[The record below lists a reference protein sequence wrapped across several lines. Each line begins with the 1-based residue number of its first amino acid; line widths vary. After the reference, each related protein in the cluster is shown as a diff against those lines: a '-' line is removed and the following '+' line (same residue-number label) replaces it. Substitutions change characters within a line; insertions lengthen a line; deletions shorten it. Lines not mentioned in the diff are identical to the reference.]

1 MMKNKKILVGVLF
14 MSLLV
19 LASCGPQ
26 KGASVE
32 SSNIENKSEKKKNI
46 WITKIKQ
53 SGILKLVMLSRQ

>member
-1 MMKNKKILVGVLF
+1 MKNKKILVGVLF

-32 SSNIENKSEKKKNI
+32 SSNIENKSEKRRTFGLQK
-46 WITKIKQ
+46 
-53 SGILKLVMLSRQ
+53 SRRVGF

>member
-1 MMKNKKILVGVLF
+1 MKNKKILVGVLF

-32 SSNIENKSEKKKNI
+32 SSNIENKSEKKRRTFGLQK
-46 WITKIKQ
+46 
-53 SGILKLVMLSRQ
+53 SRRVGF